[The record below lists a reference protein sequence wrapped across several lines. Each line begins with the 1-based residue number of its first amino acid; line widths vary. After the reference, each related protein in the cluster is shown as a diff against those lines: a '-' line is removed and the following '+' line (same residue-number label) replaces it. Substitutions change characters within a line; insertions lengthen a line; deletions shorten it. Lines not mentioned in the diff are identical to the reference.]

1 MPISGRERTGG
12 FGRSKYRSG
21 RLHLRQ
27 TGPAVSFA
35 KRLPPYE
42 FVACY
47 GTSSRMVCSAAKQS
61 GANGLLVVGAV
72 RQLSRHRALRR
83 AEHELLLI
91 GVEELV
97 DQPLLETW
105 RLPPEDTFH
114 RLDQLGDAEF
124 LIGAV

>member
-1 MPISGRERTGG
+1 VS
-12 FGRSKYRSG
+12 
-21 RLHLRQ
+21 
-27 TGPAVSFA
+27 GPAALGDRNIEAVVCIWA
-35 KRLPPYE
+35 KRGLQ
-42 FVACY
+42 
-47 GTSSRMVCSAAKQS
+47 SRSPKAFRRT
-61 GANGLLVVGAV
+61 V
-72 RQLSRHRALRR
+72 RQLSQHRALGH

-124 LIGAV
+124 FIGAV

>member
-1 MPISGRERTGG
+1 
-12 FGRSKYRSG
+12 
-21 RLHLRQ
+21 
-27 TGPAVSFA
+27 
-35 KRLPPYE
+35 
-42 FVACY
+42 
-47 GTSSRMVCSAAKQS
+47 MVCSAAKQS

-105 RLPPEDTFH
+105 RPPPEDTFH